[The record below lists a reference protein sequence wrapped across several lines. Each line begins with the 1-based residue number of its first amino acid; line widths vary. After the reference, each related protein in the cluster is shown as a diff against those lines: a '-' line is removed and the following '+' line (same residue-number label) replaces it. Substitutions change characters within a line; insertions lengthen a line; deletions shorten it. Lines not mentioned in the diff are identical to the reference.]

1 MSKNFSE
8 NPVNL
13 HACAAVISPLK
24 EADYQFN
31 HEFFLVSGGSF
42 ISRARDDEMINT
54 ISSV

>member
-42 ISRARDDEMINT
+42 ISCARDDEMINT